1 MTWSIADHMKG
12 DRLFALEPLEVKP
25 SSGGDQFPRQGQ
37 ITAAGGIS
45 GGTDSNE
52 QSDKANHGDLR

>member
-1 MTWSIADHMKG
+1 MKG

-25 SSGGDQFPRQGQ
+25 SSGGDQFPRQSQ